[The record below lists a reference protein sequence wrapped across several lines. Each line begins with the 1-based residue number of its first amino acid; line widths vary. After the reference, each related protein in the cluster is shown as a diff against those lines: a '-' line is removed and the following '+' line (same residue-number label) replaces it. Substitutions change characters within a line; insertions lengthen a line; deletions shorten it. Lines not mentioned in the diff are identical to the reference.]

1 MTLKELRNTKGLT
14 QAQCAA
20 YLGMSTRSYQN
31 YENNAEKTKKARY
44 HEIYQRLEAYGQPA
58 PVPVPAK
65 TLEFHTN
72 VVTGPAL
79 QAMTNSVAR
88 ATASAEKIRFMAYS
102 LPARARSS
110 QMQPTS
116 MAA

>member
-1 MTLKELRNTKGLT
+1 M
-14 QAQCAA
+14 
-20 YLGMSTRSYQN
+20 
-31 YENNAEKTKKARY
+31 
-44 HEIYQRLEAYGQPA
+44 
-58 PVPVPAK
+58 VPVGRAETEATVRGTAGAASVMLAAAPPKLTTAS
-65 TLEFHTN
+65 
-72 VVTGPAL
+72 PP
-79 QAMTNSVAR
+79 MTNSVAR

>member
-31 YENNAEKTKKARY
+31 YENNAEKATKARY

-58 PVPVPAK
+58 PVAVPAK

-79 QAMTNSVAR
+79 QAMTNSVAKYGKR
-88 ATASAEKIRFMAYS
+88 DCFKTLEKFVRG
-102 LPARARSS
+102 
-110 QMQPTS
+110 
-116 MAA
+116 